1 MLFTSLSAFTSAPT
15 VTGCILK
22 WEMKLLFCCS
32 RRRAGAVRSL
42 LVEEDTPSTVRVSW
56 SQTVRAAAVLLT
68 ALHRQSAH
76 LKQTS
81 TPDMWPSPP
90 TVVFKAETW
99 AGTWEWKLL
108 VVDMNLLKL
117 FDKSCLHSSIFWFQH
132 QKLFLDLLLTVCYW
146 RQCVKTDLILI

>member
-1 MLFTSLSAFTSAPT
+1 MLERRQSMLFTSLSAFTSAQT

-22 WEMKLLFCCS
+22 WETNLLFCFS

-56 SQTVRAAAVLLT
+56 SQTVWAAAVLLT
-68 ALHRQSAH
+68 TLHRQSAH
-76 LKQTS
+76 LKQTF

-99 AGTWEWKLL
+99 AGTWEWKLGWYL
-108 VVDMNLLKL
+108 IWYLI
-117 FDKSCLHSSIFWFQH
+117 FFCSCVFEAWMFNNFISCVICSQ
-132 QKLFLDLLLTVCYW
+132 TVY
-146 RQCVKTDLILI
+146 QFF